1 MSIASVIVDDEEY
14 SVAPLEPE
22 KHDRPSPAYPMAI
35 TPEVAR
41 SWLRYNFRNRN
52 LRANG
57 KRDYATDIAEE
68 RYDINGTTVTF
79 SRPIRKG
86 EDDNAPEGS
95 VMLIDGQHRLEAC
108 IKAGKP
114 FVVYVAYGIK
124 PEARRTVDTGI
135 KRNLGD
141 VFAMDGETNAIVL
154 ASVTKRAFFWSK
166 GDKHLR
172 MREDS
177 FTHQQAQEFLQEHPE
192 LRRSTEITVH
202 TKGQFSLTAGI
213 ELRQSVAG
221 LAHWL
226 FMKADETMA
235 PEFFA
240 RLGDN
245 AGIGYDHP
253 VSMLRRRLI
262 KDKKQKVQVATRRE
276 MYVAPDWQVLC
287 YYIRS
292 WNQYLAGPQA
302 NDEYPTFALVGANDA
317 ERMPDVATPET
328 VAKMRIVKERD
339 LKTAS

>member
-1 MSIASVIVDDEEY
+1 M
-14 SVAPLEPE
+14 
-22 KHDRPSPAYPMAI
+22 PA
-35 TPEVAR
+35 
-41 SWLRYNFRNRN
+41 
-52 LRANG
+52 
-57 KRDYATDIAEE
+57 
-68 RYDINGTTVTF
+68 
-79 SRPIRKG
+79 
-86 EDDNAPEGS
+86 
-95 VMLIDGQHRLEAC
+95 
-108 IKAGKP
+108 
-114 FVVYVAYGIK
+114 
-124 PEARRTVDTGI
+124 
-135 KRNLGD
+135 
-141 VFAMDGETNAIVL
+141 
-154 ASVTKRAFFWSK
+154 
-166 GDKHLR
+166 
-172 MREDS
+172 
-177 FTHQQAQEFLQEHPE
+177 
-192 LRRSTEITVH
+192 
-202 TKGQFSLTAGI
+202 
-213 ELRQSVAG
+213 VAG